1 MRTRFVTAQRTGT
14 AVWAP
19 MRTLEGGRAR
29 ANAVAAHAAVSA
41 MPRTVSSKIRVA
53 LPARETWRLRCDF
66 VLEQHIASLN
76 RRKLHFLEEEVI
88 REGAEDEQRC
98 RLARCD
104 LLGDHLN
111 GGAMGVKT
119 SDLGSEIHFVYFV
132 NLFGEAHGGEFSVDL
147 ALRRLNVS
155 ITGHQW
161 CLVESDHSCFL
172 CTRIQLGVNL
182 PGIGRLVEM
191 QLERQ
196 MRASHEAFPEHA
208 YAYRSKRCV
217 VAPTA
222 PVAQRP
228 SELVGV
234 LPTLAERNEEE
245 EGGGGEGGGSGD
257 CRGNEHGHDGLAG
270 AQAQPVAARGR
281 GAPALGD
288 APAPTAPRAAGHRAG
303 ARAPAARARAAA
315 VRVRGRGGGRLERDR
330 GVKNNPF

>member
-19 MRTLEGGRAR
+19 MRTLKGGRAR

-66 VLEQHIASLN
+66 ALEQHIASLN

-245 EGGGGEGGGSGD
+245 EEEEEAEIAEAMNTATTASPELKLNQS
-257 CRGNEHGHDGLAG
+257 RLVG
-270 AQAQPVAARGR
+270 A
-281 GAPALGD
+281 ALLRW
-288 APAPTAPRAAGHRAG
+288 AMHRPRRHHALQDTV
-303 ARAPAARARAAA
+303 P
-315 VRVRGRGGGRLERDR
+315 VRVHRRHARVLLLCGCADAVAVDSNEI
-330 GVKNNPF
+330 VE